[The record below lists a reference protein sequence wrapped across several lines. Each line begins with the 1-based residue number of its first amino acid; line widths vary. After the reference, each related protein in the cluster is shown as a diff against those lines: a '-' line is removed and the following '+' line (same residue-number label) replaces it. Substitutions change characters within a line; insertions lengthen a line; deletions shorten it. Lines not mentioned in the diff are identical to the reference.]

1 MKLNYLIITALI
13 FSASTFA
20 IQNKVELIPA
30 DNFKTTVNNQQTAL
44 YTLTNSKGM
53 TVQITNYGARVVAL
67 WVPDKIGNFKDVV
80 WGYSSIQEYLKS
92 TDIYCGPIVG
102 RFGNRINKGQ
112 FKLNNTAYQL
122 TINNNGNHL
131 HGGTK
136 GFECR
141 VWDAKYV
148 EVDGNKGLKLS
159 YISPDG
165 EEGYPG
171 NLTISVTYIVTEKNE
186 LTIKYSATTDAPTIV
201 NPTSHCYFNLSGT
214 TANTIL
220 SHKLK
225 INALKYTP
233 VASGLIPTGEFLA
246 LKGTPLDFTKFTAIG
261 ARINVTNEQLT
272 LGKGYD
278 HNYVLNKKAKKMGEA
293 AEIYSIQTGISMK
306 VITDQP
312 GMQFYSGNFM
322 DGTLTGKRGDVHAY
336 RTGFALEAQNYPDAP
351 NHKNFPTAV
360 LNPNETYSQTT
371 TYAFSIKM

>member
-1 MKLNYLIITALI
+1 MRTHFFIILALL

-67 WVPDKIGNFKDVV
+67 WVPDNKGIFQDVV

-102 RFGNRINKGQ
+102 RYGNRINKGQ

-261 ARINVTNEQLT
+261 IRINVINEQLT

-293 AEIYSIQTGISMK
+293 AEIYSNQTGISMK

-312 GMQFYSGNFM
+312 GLQFYSGNFM
-322 DGTLTGKRGDVHAY
+322 DGTLTGKRGDIHAY

-351 NHKNFPTAV
+351 NHKNFPSAV
-360 LNPNETYSQTT
+360 LQPNETYSKTT
-371 TYAFSIKM
+371 TYAFSIKK

>member
-1 MKLNYLIITALI
+1 MKIHLVVILALS

-20 IQNKVELIPA
+20 KQNKIEQIPA
-30 DNFKTTVNNQQTAL
+30 NNFKTEINGKQTAL

-67 WVPDKIGNFKDVV
+67 WVPDKVGGFQDVV
-80 WGYSSIQEYLKS
+80 WGFSSIQEYLKS

-112 FKLNNTAYQL
+112 FKLKNTSYQL

-148 EVDGNKGLKLS
+148 KVAGNKGLKLS
-159 YISPDG
+159 YVSPDG

-171 NLTISVTYIVTEKNE
+171 NLTISVTYIVTENNE
-186 LTIKYSATTDAPTIV
+186 LTINYSATTDAETIV

-220 SHKLK
+220 SHQLK

-233 VASGLIPTGEFLA
+233 VTTGLIPTGEL
-246 LKGTPLDFTKFTAIG
+246 LPVKGTPLDFTKFTTIG
-261 ARINVTNEQLT
+261 EHINVINEQLA
-272 LGKGYD
+272 LGLGYD

-293 AEIYSIQTGISMK
+293 AEIYSNQSGISMK

-312 GMQFYSGNFM
+312 GLQFYSGNFM

-351 NHKNFPTAV
+351 NHKNFPSAV
-360 LNPNETYSQTT
+360 LQPNETYSQTT
-371 TYAFSIKM
+371 TYAFSIKK

>member
-1 MKLNYLIITALI
+1 MKTHFLILLALL
-13 FSASTFA
+13 FSASILA
-20 IQNKVELIPA
+20 KQNNVKPIPA
-30 DNFKTTVNNQQTAL
+30 DHFKTTVNNQQTAL

-67 WVPDKIGNFKDVV
+67 WVPDNKGIFQDVV

-102 RFGNRINKGQ
+102 RYGNRINKGQ

-131 HGGTK
+131 HGGIK
-136 GFECR
+136 GFECK

-148 EVDGNKGLKLS
+148 EVDGKKGLKLS
-159 YISPDG
+159 YVSPDG

-233 VASGLIPTGEFLA
+233 VATGLIPTGEFLPV
-246 LKGTPLDFTKFTAIG
+246 KGTPLDFTKFTAIG
-261 ARINVTNEQLT
+261 DRINVTNEQLA

-278 HNYVLNKKAKKMGEA
+278 HNYVLNKKLGKTGLA
-293 AEIYSIQTGISMK
+293 AEIFSDQTGISMK

-312 GMQFYSGNFM
+312 GLQFYSGNFM
-322 DGTLTGKRGDVHAY
+322 DGTLTGKQGDVHAY
-336 RTGFALEAQNYPDAP
+336 RTGFALETQNYPDAP
-351 NHKNFPTAV
+351 NHANFPSAV
-360 LNPNETYSQTT
+360 LKPNETYCQTT
-371 TYAFSIKM
+371 TYAFSIKK

>member
-1 MKLNYLIITALI
+1 MKTHFHIIIALL

-53 TVQITNYGARVVAL
+53 TIQITNYGARVVAL
-67 WVPDKIGNFKDVV
+67 WVPDNKGIFQDVV

-102 RFGNRINKGQ
+102 RYGNRINKGQ

-148 EVDGNKGLKLS
+148 DVDGNKGLKLS
-159 YISPDG
+159 YVSPDG

-171 NLTISVTYIVTEKNE
+171 NLTISVTYIVTEMNE

-233 VASGLIPTGEFLA
+233 VATGLIPTGEL
-246 LKGTPLDFTKFTAIG
+246 LVVKGTPLDFTKFTAIG
-261 ARINVTNEQLT
+261 ARINVTNGQLT

-278 HNYVLNKKAKKMGEA
+278 HNYVLNKKAKKMGEV
-293 AEIYSIQTGISMK
+293 AEIYSNQTGISMK

-312 GMQFYSGNFM
+312 GLQFYSGNFM
-322 DGTLTGKRGDVHAY
+322 DGTLTGKRGDIHAY

-360 LNPNETYSQTT
+360 LKPNETYCQTT
-371 TYAFSIKM
+371 TYAFSIKK

>member
-1 MKLNYLIITALI
+1 MKTHFHIIIAIL

-67 WVPDKIGNFKDVV
+67 WVPDNKGIFQDVV

-148 EVDGNKGLKLS
+148 DVDGNKGLKLS

-233 VASGLIPTGEFLA
+233 VTNGLIPTGELLA
-246 LKGTPLDFTKFTAIG
+246 VKGTPLDFTKFTAIG
-261 ARINVTNEQLT
+261 IRINVINEQLT

-312 GMQFYSGNFM
+312 GLQFYSGNFM
-322 DGTLTGKRGDVHAY
+322 DGTLTGKRGDIHAY

-371 TYAFSIKM
+371 TYAFSIKK